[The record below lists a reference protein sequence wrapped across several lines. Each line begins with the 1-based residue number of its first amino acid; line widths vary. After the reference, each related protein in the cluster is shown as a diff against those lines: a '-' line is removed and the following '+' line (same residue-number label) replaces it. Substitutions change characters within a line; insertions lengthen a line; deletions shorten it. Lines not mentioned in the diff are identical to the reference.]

1 MQENHKSVSNGL
13 YEGFVID
20 NTLGRDV
27 KFTIDQSGSGNN
39 RINVVQIS
47 YPNGTD
53 ILDDR
58 NPVNQTLSYKFDFLE
73 VNTWK
78 FLCLEYHFFYIYDL
92 FLASILSIHYYGNR
106 TIKLCS
112 SNY

>member
-58 NPVNQTLSYKFDFLE
+58 NPVNQTLSGGCNRHLSRQS
-73 VNTWK
+73 
-78 FLCLEYHFFYIYDL
+78 CRPGSGPPGYH
-92 FLASILSIHYYGNR
+92 
-106 TIKLCS
+106 S
-112 SNY
+112 SDP

>member
-1 MQENHKSVSNGL
+1 MQENYKDVRNGL

-39 RINVVQIS
+39 NWIKIVQIS

-58 NPVNQTLSYKFDFLE
+58 NPVNKTLSYKFDFLE
-73 VNTWK
+73 VTMWK
-78 FLCLEYHFFYIYDL
+78 FLCLEY
-92 FLASILSIHYYGNR
+92 
-106 TIKLCS
+106 
-112 SNY
+112 

>member
-1 MQENHKSVSNGL
+1 MQENYKNKGNVQGA
-13 YEGFVID
+13 FIID

-39 RINVVQIS
+39 NLINIVQIS

-58 NPVNQTLSYKFDFLE
+58 DPVNKTLSYKFDFLE
-73 VNTWK
+73 V
-78 FLCLEYHFFYIYDL
+78 IYVQVL
-92 FLASILSIHYYGNR
+92 MFGILIFSY
-106 TIKLCS
+106 L
-112 SNY
+112 

>member
-1 MQENHKSVSNGL
+1 MQENYKDVRNGL

-39 RINVVQIS
+39 NRINVVQIS

-58 NPVNQTLSYKFDFLE
+58 NPVNKTLSYKFEFLE
-73 VNTWK
+73 VTMWK
-78 FLCLEYHFFYIYDL
+78 FLCLEY
-92 FLASILSIHYYGNR
+92 
-106 TIKLCS
+106 
-112 SNY
+112 

>member
-1 MQENHKSVSNGL
+1 MQENYKDVRNGL

-39 RINVVQIS
+39 NLINIVQIS

-58 NPVNQTLSYKFDFLE
+58 NPVNKTLSYKFDFLE
-73 VNTWK
+73 VTMWK
-78 FLCLEYHFFYIYDL
+78 FLYLEYRFIFFHIYDL
-92 FLASILSIHYYGNR
+92 FLSQDTINIL
-106 TIKLCS
+106 LW
-112 SNY
+112 

>member
-1 MQENHKSVSNGL
+1 MQENYKSVSNGL
-13 YEGFVID
+13 YKGFVID

-39 RINVVQIS
+39 NLINIVQIS

-58 NPVNQTLSYKFDFLE
+58 HPVNKTLSYKFDFLE
-73 VNTWK
+73 V
-78 FLCLEYHFFYIYDL
+78 
-92 FLASILSIHYYGNR
+92 
-106 TIKLCS
+106 TIV
-112 SNY
+112 